1 MMEQE
6 CILLDDT
13 KQKLQILEGTKGVIS
28 YNDIEKVSVLNEDA
42 NFKGKTEPFLH
53 QVLGGVSFFTFF
65 GGPELYVGLKILLKD
80 GTVKAAYVSKQK
92 VGMNT
97 DLYRED
103 VKKAKLLKRKI
114 DKRIECATV

>member
-1 MMEQE
+1 MEQE

-13 KQKLQILEGTKGVIS
+13 KQELQILIGTKCTIS
-28 YNDIEKVSVLNEDA
+28 YKDIEKVSVLNEDA

-65 GGPELYVGLKILLKD
+65 GGPGLYVGLKILLKD
-80 GTVKAAYVSKQK
+80 GSIKAAYISDRKT
-92 VGMNT
+92 GMNT
-97 DLYRED
+97 DWYRED